1 MRFLIVLAALTALAA
16 GARADEISAWEKVA
30 ETTVR
35 AERLPAA
42 QAEQAL
48 DMVRAAIDDAVNAT
62 APFGGVGPSA
72 DVAAAV
78 AAHDVLVKLFPTRRA
93 RLDARLDQVRVT
105 MDESVVEASASAGRR
120 AAKAVLA
127 SEWDWRARLHEKPRR
142 LPAIKSLTLPLH
154 KTAAGPIGLTKP
166 DTL

>member
-1 MRFLIVLAALTALAA
+1 MRLLIVLAALAA

-30 ETTVR
+30 QTTVR

-42 QAEQAL
+42 QAEQAM

-62 APFGGVGPSA
+62 APFGGAGPSA

-78 AAHDVLVKLFPTRRA
+78 AAHDVLVKLFPSRRA
-93 RLDARLDQVRVT
+93 RLDARLDRVRVT
-105 MDESVVEASASAGRR
+105 LDESVVEASAAAGRQ

-127 SEWDWRARLHEKPRR
+127 SEWNWRARLPERPRR
-142 LPAIKSLTLPLH
+142 LPAVKSLTLPLH
-154 KTAAGPIGLTKP
+154 KTAVAPIGLTKP
-166 DTL
+166 DKL